1 MQPSDRAA
9 TVSGVKEVLTALNS
23 LSVGELSRL
32 QDDLRRARETLAS
45 LGQDEL
51 SERVGAA
58 QEALRRGDMKEF
70 RRALANVT
78 ARLGHLK

>member
-1 MQPSDRAA
+1 MQPPDRAA

-23 LSVGELSRL
+23 LSVGEFSRL